1 MLIREGP
8 LLRERGFLLAKG
20 GVTGEGRMKRG
31 GGEGPESPQFID
43 GNFLSPFLS
52 FHPPGSG
59 LGKGERKDLISKQSL
74 EFSLIRTGL
83 AIK

>member
-1 MLIREGP
+1 M
-8 LLRERGFLLAKG
+8 ERGFLLVKG

-31 GGEGPESPQFID
+31 GGEGPKSPHFID

-52 FHPPGSG
+52 SQPPGSG